1 MRTLLIIGTAVEII
15 LVLVVLV
22 TYLVIITRTL
32 RRINR
37 SLGQVSFGVRAI
49 ESQTAPVG
57 GSVLRVNGQLSQ
69 LASVFEDLAAAAA
82 GTGGGGSGR
91 RG

>member
-1 MRTLLIIGTAVEII
+1 MRTLLIIGTAVEIA
-15 LVLVVLV
+15 LVLAVLV
-22 TYLVIITRTL
+22 TYLVVITRTL

-57 GSVLRVNGQLSQ
+57 ESVVRVNGQLSQ
-69 LASVFEDLAAAAA
+69 LADAFDDLAVAAE
-82 GTGGGGSGR
+82 GTGGR